1 MPVDVSEHF
10 CCCGF
15 FYVFGR
21 CEMDS
26 TKKAIGAQY
35 GAGFNRPSEAFAYAN
50 AVVERNL
57 TAALRSDFEMKQAA
71 KTAPKKQRKSLEK

>member
-1 MPVDVSEHF
+1 MLASTLAVVDVI
-10 CCCGF
+10 

-21 CEMDS
+21 YAMDL
-26 TKKAIGAQY
+26 TKKVVGAQY

-57 TAALRSDFEMKQAA
+57 AAALRSDFEMKQTP
-71 KTAPKKQRKSLEK
+71 KTAPKRQRKSSEK